1 MSSTGGDKADVVV
14 EKPAAEQPV
23 VKKAKTPKEKKA
35 KTTKTASHPPYFQM
49 IKEALLAL
57 KEKGGSSPHAIAKYM
72 EDKHKAVLP
81 ENFKKMLA
89 LQLKN
94 SASKGKLTKVK
105 ASYKL
110 SESGKKEKAPAA
122 AGGKKPTAAAK
133 KPKQTKSKK
142 PAAPVARATATTT
155 ITAAARPKKAVKA
168 TKKAAA
174 KKQTPVKKAKKMTP
188 AKAKQPKSIKSPAAK
203 KARKTAA

>member
-14 EKPAAEQPV
+14 EKPAAEQAV
-23 VKKAKTPKEKKA
+23 VKAKTPKEKKA
-35 KTTKTASHPPYFQM
+35 KTAKTASHPPYFQM

-81 ENFKKMLA
+81 ENFKKMLT

-110 SESGKKEKAPAA
+110 SESGKKEKALAA
-122 AGGKKPTAAAK
+122 AGGKKPTAASK

-142 PAAPVARATATTT
+142 PAAPVAKATAATTT
-155 ITAAARPKKAVKA
+155 TAARPKKATKA

-203 KARKTAA
+203 KARKAAV